1 MPGLDIGVN
10 AEKRGEE
17 ILKQQEVTEMRQ
29 MPAIDMVATG
39 QNIAR
44 LRETR
49 GMTVRELQEIF
60 GFATPQAIYKWQH
73 GTALPTVDNLLV
85 LAAVFGVHIEEILAV
100 RQIQTA
106 ASA

>member
-1 MPGLDIGVN
+1 
-10 AEKRGEE
+10 
-17 ILKQQEVTEMRQ
+17 MRQ
-29 MPAIDMVATG
+29 IPAIDLVATG

-44 LRETR
+44 
-49 GMTVRELQEIF
+49 GMTVRDLQEIF

-85 LAAVFGVHIEEILAV
+85 LAAVFDVHIEDILAV
-100 RQIQTA
+100 RQVQAA

>member
-1 MPGLDIGVN
+1 MSGFDIGVN

-49 GMTVRELQEIF
+49 GMTVREL
-60 GFATPQAIYKWQH
+60 
-73 GTALPTVDNLLV
+73 
-85 LAAVFGVHIEEILAV
+85 
-100 RQIQTA
+100 
-106 ASA
+106 